1 MLLAV
6 LPSASLAPLLIVLVD
21 GVSLLMLGLAVWGAA
36 RGVGG
41 VGGLGAGASGLG
53 AGLGVGGGI
62 GGRGALLYVG
72 VQAGLSVWMWLGL
85 AVGGWGAVVGIA
97 CVKLGAGAGVLFL
110 PGLYGSLGVGGVVAA
125 SLGS

>member
-1 MLLAV
+1 MCGVLLAV
-6 LPSASLAPLLIVLVD
+6 LPSASLVPLLIVLVD
-21 GVSLLMLGLAVWGAA
+21 GVSLLMLGLAVWGAGA
-36 RGVGG
+36 GPGVGQS
-41 VGGLGAGASGLG
+41 GAGF
-53 AGLGVGGGI
+53 GGI

-85 AVGGWGAVVGIA
+85 AAGWWGAVVGVA

-125 SLGS
+125 SMGS